1 MTTLKH
7 ILLLAAATAGCQVDD
22 ADLEHGA
29 LATFALAPAA
39 TMTDHFSMMYT
50 GSVTAGFRSEQPG
63 TLIVKVDGQ
72 PVVQQAV
79 DFSKDLTQALT
90 IAVPLTAEGPNAVS
104 AELDYEGATLSADS
118 LVTVSMTAPTIT
130 IPTFNQTYTPHVGLA
145 AAGTIQVSAA
155 AGYTVTAVATSIDAG
170 PWMPATAN
178 ASGGWDATLVDPDIG
193 DVDVAVRADVAVD
206 GHSEST
212 IAHAI
217 MHVAPIFDCT
227 QPATSMLPS
236 TTLLATGFG
245 GQATGEN
252 RVLIGYFGQPN
263 RGHDASFIL
272 TGSAPEFQGSPVVSV
287 VSSTVSYGTT
297 EVHAAF
303 STGILRCNPNNASSC
318 DNPYDLT
325 VMVDGVVVCSTTG
338 RVFGVVRSLQ

>member
-1 MTTLKH
+1 MTTFRH
-7 ILLLAAATAGCQVDD
+7 VLLLAAATAGCQVQD

-29 LATFALAPAA
+29 LATFSLAPAA

-63 TLIVKVDGQ
+63 TLTVKVDGQ

-79 DFSKDLTQALT
+79 DFSKDLTQALSIT
-90 IAVPLTAEGPNAVS
+90 VPLTAEGPNAVS
-104 AELDYEGATLSADS
+104 AELDYQGATLSTDS

-130 IPTFNQTYTPHVGLA
+130 IPTFTQTYTPHVGLA
-145 AAGTIQVSAA
+145 ATGTIQVSAA
-155 AGYTVTAVATSIDAG
+155 AGYTVTAVATSIDA
-170 PWMPATAN
+170 
-178 ASGGWDATLVDPDIG
+178 
-193 DVDVAVRADVAVD
+193 VRAEATVD
-206 GHSEST
+206 GHGEST
-212 IAHAI
+212 IAHAV

-252 RVLIGYFGQPN
+252 RVMIGYFGQPN

-272 TGSAPEFQGSPVVSV
+272 TGNAPEFQGNPVVSV

-303 STGILRCNPNNASSC
+303 TTGILRCNPNNANSC

-325 VMVDGVVVCSTTG
+325 VMVDGVVVCNTTG
-338 RVFGVVRSLQ
+338 RTFGVVRSLQ